1 VRRVVFRLGQQVL
14 GKASF
19 LSDTEEEE
27 HGEKLVMDFSDE
39 EAEDDGA

>member
-1 VRRVVFRLGQQVL
+1 MVFRLGHQVL

-27 HGEKLVMDFSDE
+27 QGEKLVMDFSDE
-39 EAEDDGA
+39 EETA